1 MWSYVIAAL
10 MLFPS
15 LAHAVSVDTTSTA
28 EGVVSGGTASTSHSH
43 TIAADADVVLV
54 CLAERDANASGFT
67 ANTASVTVG
76 GASATQLI
84 AVQEST
90 PQVRM
95 ALFYKLAPTTG
106 SQTVAATADTG
117 ADLLVTSVI
126 SLKGVSQTGTFNVAG
141 STSSTGTTNVDI
153 NSLASAVGE
162 FAIMCGA
169 SATAASTASPDATA
183 PTSTEQL
190 DVAHTN
196 ATSVRN
202 WVYTEDGA
210 ATSIDMRVDLASSV
224 RMAAVAVS
232 IRGDSVDSFGPLRR
246 RQ

>member
-1 MWSYVIAAL
+1 
-10 MLFPS
+10 
-15 LAHAVSVDTTSTA
+15 
-28 EGVVSGGTASTSHSH
+28 
-43 TIAADADVVLV
+43 
-54 CLAERDANASGFT
+54 
-67 ANTASVTVG
+67 
-76 GASATQLI
+76 
-84 AVQEST
+84 
-90 PQVRM
+90 
-95 ALFYKLAPTTG
+95 
-106 SQTVAATADTG
+106 
-117 ADLLVTSVI
+117 
-126 SLKGVSQTGTFNVAG
+126 
-141 STSSTGTTNVDI
+141 
-153 NSLASAVGE
+153 
-162 FAIMCGA
+162 MCGA